1 MTLILSILLALSNL
15 TLANE
20 NCSSTPKKAAGLKE
34 VCDQFPPK
42 CIEKGTH
49 FEGSEKAVTV
59 IKKLTQDSSD
69 DELFTRLIYA
79 ESLASG
85 CDLNDPKIYDYIA
98 WTLKNRVTANKPK
111 NYGSGRGVVLHPGQF
126 SSSTGPCDVAKRT
139 ELLCPRKDKNF
150 EAAWKNASAAWE
162 KTKTEKNP
170 MPTVRH
176 YFFPHHF
183 DNSKKPNCA
192 KWRGITPSWAKK
204 ESAVKEIPNCAIF
217 YNVKD

>member
-1 MTLILSILLALSNL
+1 MTLLLSILLSFTTANASDCATRSQNISNI
-15 TLANE
+15 
-20 NCSSTPKKAAGLKE
+20 KAACDE
-34 VCDQFPPK
+34 VAPK

-49 FEGSEKAVTV
+49 FDGTEKAVSV
-59 IKKLTQDSSD
+59 IKRLTKDSSD

-85 CDLNDPKIYDYIA
+85 CDLKDPKIFEYIA
-98 WTLKNRVTANKPK
+98 WTLKNRVTSGKSK
-111 NYGSGRGVVLHPGQF
+111 MYGTGRGVVLHPGQF
-126 SSSTGPCDVAKRT
+126 SSSTGPCDVAKRA

-150 EAAWKNASAAWE
+150 EASWNKASKAWE

-183 DNSKKPNCA
+183 DKSTKPNCA
-192 KWRGITPSWAKK
+192 KWKGVYPSWAKK

-217 YNVKD
+217 YNVKE